1 MSLWAPACS
10 EPGACICVSLL
21 SEIQTSFHTVQCGCP
36 LVRKGRAQRL
46 TVMILHFHAVP
57 RSS

>member
-1 MSLWAPACS
+1 MSWRALACS

-21 SEIQTSFHTVQCGCP
+21 SEIQSSFHTVQHGCP
-36 LVRKGRAQRL
+36 LVKKGRAQRL
-46 TVMILHFHAVP
+46 TVMILRFHAVP